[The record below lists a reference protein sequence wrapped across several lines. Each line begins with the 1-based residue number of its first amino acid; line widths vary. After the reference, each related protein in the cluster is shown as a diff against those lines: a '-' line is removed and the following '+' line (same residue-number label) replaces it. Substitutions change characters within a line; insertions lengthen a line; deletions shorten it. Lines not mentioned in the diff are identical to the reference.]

1 MILDVI
7 IAIALFVAGALL
19 YTFCLMP
26 VLLGFFTDVPT
37 AKKLKARYGG
47 RVAYGAIL
55 MKTIYRAVLWAVIH
69 WGGDYALFGWLG
81 GVVLTLATTIGRLG
95 ANQRSVANF
104 LVRYEKFMDKDL
116 NAALLER
123 VEHGDLSFKLD

>member
-47 RVAYGAIL
+47 RVA
-55 MKTIYRAVLWAVIH
+55 
-69 WGGDYALFGWLG
+69 
-81 GVVLTLATTIGRLG
+81 
-95 ANQRSVANF
+95 
-104 LVRYEKFMDKDL
+104 
-116 NAALLER
+116 
-123 VEHGDLSFKLD
+123 